1 MPQHRDLHLGNICIK
16 PARGGGNFR
25 DPHRLTEDEIE
36 QSNGFGL
43 SGIETTIIDYS
54 LSRAE
59 LQATEIGIESPG
71 IAWTNLDK
79 KKIFDAIGRDEDER
93 LLRDTYR

>member
-1 MPQHRDLHLGNICIK
+1 M
-16 PARGGGNFR
+16 AV
-25 DPHRLTEDEIE
+25 EEIE

-59 LQATEIGIESPG
+59 LQATQIGIEIPH
-71 IAWTNLDK
+71 IAWTDLDK
-79 KKIFDAIGRDEDER
+79 KKIFDAIGRDEDEK